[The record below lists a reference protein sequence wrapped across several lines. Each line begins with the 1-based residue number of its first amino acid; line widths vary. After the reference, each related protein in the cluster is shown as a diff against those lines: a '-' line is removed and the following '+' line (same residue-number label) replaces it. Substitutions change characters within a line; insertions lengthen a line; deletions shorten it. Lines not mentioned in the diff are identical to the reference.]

1 MIERKNWINGK
12 WVDATYGKTF
22 VTKNPA
28 HLNET
33 IATYQLSDIAD
44 VTAAIAAARAAF
56 AGWSA
61 VPLPVRG
68 GYLRKAARILA
79 SRVAEVAREFTRE
92 EGKTL
97 GEATG
102 ETNRAAEILEYF
114 AGQARYPLA
123 ETYPPE
129 VPGNMLY
136 TTREPLGVVGL
147 ITPWNFP
154 IAIPAWKLAPAL
166 LYGNTVVL
174 KPASSAPAPAYA
186 LVEALTEAG
195 IPDGVINLVTGSGAL
210 LGTAITNNDDVAA
223 ISFTGSEDAG
233 NDIYQHAALS
243 RKKVQMELGGKNAA
257 VILADAD
264 VDKAVEQAAFGAFWS
279 AGQKCTATS
288 RIIVEA
294 PVYDTVVEKLV
305 TLIGKLKVGDGLTE
319 GMQISPLIDRK
330 AVAHVADLCEE
341 GVAGGARCLI
351 GGTMLTEGEYS
362 DGCYFAPSLYEL
374 EKPEGALWEEEL
386 FGPVAVIIKAK
397 DADDALT
404 LANTTRYG
412 LVASVFTQS
421 LHWAHRFAQ
430 GLQTGIV
437 QINRPSVGAD
447 VHVPFGGIKASGS
460 GGKEQGLAAREFYSK
475 LKTVYVEWE

>member
-1 MIERKNWINGK
+1 MIERKNLINGK
-12 WVDATYGKTF
+12 QVAATYGKTF

-28 HLNET
+28 HLSET
-33 IATYQLSDIAD
+33 VASYQMSDIAD
-44 VTAAIAAARAAF
+44 VSSAIAAARAAF
-56 AGWSA
+56 AEWSA
-61 VPLPVRG
+61 VPMPARG

-79 SRVAEVAREFTRE
+79 SRVGEVAREFTRE

-114 AGQARYPLA
+114 AGQARYPMA
-123 ETYPPE
+123 ENYPPE
-129 VPGNMLY
+129 TPGNLLY

-166 LYGNTVVL
+166 LYGNTVVI

-210 LGTAITNNDDVAA
+210 LGTAITNDDNVAA
-223 ISFTGSEDAG
+223 ISFTGSEEAG
-233 NDIYQHAALS
+233 NEIYQHAALS
-243 RKKVQMELGGKNAA
+243 RKKVQMELGGKNAV

-264 VDKAVEQAAFGAFWS
+264 VDKAVEQSAFGAYWS

-288 RIIVEA
+288 RIIVAA
-294 PVYDTVVEKLV
+294 PVHDQVVEKLV
-305 TLIGKLKVGDGLTE
+305 KLIGKLKVGDGLAD
-319 GMQISPLIDRK
+319 GVQISPLIDRK
-330 AVAHVADLCEE
+330 AVAHVTELCEE
-341 GVAGGARCLI
+341 GVAGGAKCLI
-351 GGTMLTEGEYS
+351 GGKMLTKGDYS

-374 EKPEGALWEEEL
+374 DKPEGALWEEEL
-386 FGPVAVIIKAK
+386 FGPVAVVIRAQ
-397 DADDALT
+397 DAEEALE
-404 LANTTRYG
+404 LANNTRYG
-412 LVASVFTQS
+412 LVTSIFTQS
-421 LHWAHRFAQ
+421 LHWAHYFAQ

-437 QINRPSVGAD
+437 QINRATVGAD

-460 GGKEQGLAAREFYSK
+460 GGKEQGLAAREFYTK
-475 LKTVYVEWE
+475 VKTVYVEWK